1 MLIDNCNKK
10 LSLNVGGRL
19 LDLSRPLVM
28 GILNVTPDSF
38 YDGSRCPNDDAVA
51 ARVQAILAEGA
62 DMIDIGGYS
71 SRPGCADV
79 SVDEEKRRLAI
90 GLEAIRRQSPEAVV
104 SVDTFRAEV
113 ARWCVE
119 QYGVQIIN
127 DISAGEL
134 DDAMFDTVAQLQVP
148 YVMMHMRGTPTSMMQ
163 SQYLHYDDV
172 VADVLQYFAAKID
185 RLTYM
190 GVNDIILDPGFGFSK
205 TVDDN
210 YRLMY
215 HLDEFTRIGLPI
227 LVGISRKSMIYK
239 LLDITPAESL
249 NGTTA
254 LNVLAL
260 LGGANILRVH
270 DVKQAVEAVKIVGK
284 TFNNTQFNT

>member
-1 MLIDNCNKK
+1 MLIDNRNKT
-10 LSLNVGGRL
+10 LTINAGGRL
-19 LDLSRPLVM
+19 LDLSQPQVM

-38 YDGSRCPNDDAVA
+38 YDGSRCPDMTAVA
-51 ARVQAILAEGA
+51 KRVETILSEGA
-62 DMIDIGGYS
+62 DMIDVGGYS
-71 SRPGCADV
+71 SRPGCVDV

-90 GLEAIRRQSPEAVV
+90 GFEAIRRLSPDAVI

-113 ARWCVE
+113 ARWSVE
-119 QYGVQIIN
+119 ECGVQIIN

-134 DDAMFDTVAQLQVP
+134 DADMFDVVAQLRVP
-148 YVMMHMRGTPTSMMQ
+148 YIMMHMRGTPEAMMQ
-163 SQYLHYDDV
+163 QQYLHYDDV

-185 RLTYM
+185 RLAYM
-190 GVNDIILDPGFGFSK
+190 GVNDIIIDPGFGFSK

-210 YRLMY
+210 YRLMR
-215 HLDEFTRIGLPI
+215 HLDEFARLGLPL

-239 LLDITPAESL
+239 LLDVTPAESL

-254 LNVLAL
+254 LNVMAL
-260 LGGANILRVH
+260 LGGAHILRVH

-284 TFNNTQFNT
+284 TLQ

>member
-71 SRPGCADV
+71 SRSGCADV

-215 HLDEFTRIGLPI
+215 HLDEFARIGLPL

-284 TFNNTQFNT
+284 TIQ

>member
-1 MLIDNCNKK
+1 MLIDNRNKT
-10 LSLNVGGRL
+10 LTINTGGRL
-19 LDLSRPLVM
+19 LDLSQPQVM

-38 YDGSRCPNDDAVA
+38 YDGSRCPDMTAVA
-51 ARVQAILAEGA
+51 KRVETILSEGA
-62 DMIDIGGYS
+62 DMIDVGGYS
-71 SRPGCADV
+71 SRPGCVDV

-90 GLEAIRRQSPEAVV
+90 GFEAIRRLSPDAVI

-113 ARWCVE
+113 ARWSVE
-119 QYGVQIIN
+119 EWGVQIIN

-134 DDAMFDTVAQLQVP
+134 DADMFDVVAQLRVP
-148 YVMMHMRGTPTSMMQ
+148 YIMMHMRGTPEAMMQ
-163 SQYLHYDDV
+163 QQYLHYDDV

-185 RLTYM
+185 RLAYM
-190 GVNDIILDPGFGFSK
+190 GVNDIIIDPGFGFSK

-210 YRLMY
+210 YRLMR
-215 HLDEFTRIGLPI
+215 HLDEFARLGLPL

-239 LLDITPAESL
+239 LLDVTPAESL

-254 LNVLAL
+254 LNVMAL
-260 LGGANILRVH
+260 LGGAHILRVH

-284 TFNNTQFNT
+284 TLQ

>member
-1 MLIDNCNKK
+1 MLVDNINRK

-19 LDLSRPLVM
+19 LSLDRPQVM

-38 YDGSRCPNDDAVA
+38 YDGSRCPDAHTVSQ
-51 ARVQAILAEGA
+51 RVTTLLEEGA
-62 DMIDIGGYS
+62 DIIDVGGYS

-90 GLEAIRRQSPEAVV
+90 AFEAIHRQAPDTIV

-113 ARWCVE
+113 ARWSVE
-119 QYGVQIIN
+119 EWGVHIIN
-127 DISAGEL
+127 DISGGEM
-134 DDAMFDTVAQLQVP
+134 DDNMFATVARLQVP
-148 YVMMHMRGTPTSMMQ
+148 YIMMHMRGTPETMMHDR
-163 SQYLHYDDV
+163 YLHYNDV
-172 VADVLQYFAAKID
+172 VADVLQYFSVKIAH
-185 RLTYM
+185 LVSM
-190 GVNDIILDPGFGFSK
+190 GVNDIILDPGLGFSK
-205 TVDDN
+205 SLDDN
-210 YRLMY
+210 YRLMQ
-215 HLDEFTRIGLPI
+215 HLDEFTHIGLPL

-254 LNVLAL
+254 LNVMAL

-270 DVKQAVEAVKIVGK
+270 DVRQAVEAVKLVTK
-284 TFNNTQFNT
+284 TLQCTH

>member
-1 MLIDNCNKK
+1 MLFDNRNRK
-10 LSLNVGGRL
+10 LTINAGGKLVSLA
-19 LDLSRPLVM
+19 RPQVM

-38 YDGSRCPNDDAVA
+38 YDNSRCPDATAVA
-51 ARVQAILAEGA
+51 ERVSLLLSEGA
-62 DMIDIGGYS
+62 DMIDVGGYS
-71 SRPGCADV
+71 SRPGCVDV

-90 GLEAIRRQSPEAVV
+90 GFEAIRRLSPDAVI

-113 ARWCVE
+113 ARWSVE
-119 QYGVQIIN
+119 EWGVQIIN

-134 DDAMFDTVAQLQVP
+134 DADMFDVVAQLRVP
-148 YVMMHMRGTPTSMMQ
+148 YIMMHMRGTPEAMMQ
-163 SQYLHYDDV
+163 LQYLHYDDV

-185 RLTYM
+185 RLAYM
-190 GVNDIILDPGFGFSK
+190 GVNYIIIDPGFGFSK

-210 YRLMY
+210 YRLMR
-215 HLDEFTRIGLPI
+215 HLDEFARLGLPL

-239 LLDITPAESL
+239 LLDVTPAESL

-254 LNVLAL
+254 LNVMAL
-260 LGGANILRVH
+260 LGGAHILRVH

-284 TFNNTQFNT
+284 TLQ

>member
-19 LDLSRPLVM
+19 LDLSRPQVM

-284 TFNNTQFNT
+284 TIQ

>member
-1 MLIDNCNKK
+1 MLIDNRNKT
-10 LSLNVGGRL
+10 LTINAGGRL
-19 LDLSRPLVM
+19 LDLSQPQVM

-38 YDGSRCPNDDAVA
+38 YDGSRCPNMTAVA
-51 ARVQAILAEGA
+51 KRVETILSEGA
-62 DMIDIGGYS
+62 DMIDVGGYS
-71 SRPGCADV
+71 SRPGCVDV

-90 GLEAIRRQSPEAVV
+90 GFEAIRRLSPDAVI

-113 ARWCVE
+113 ARWSVE
-119 QYGVQIIN
+119 EWGVQIIN

-134 DDAMFDTVAQLQVP
+134 DADMFDVVAQLRVP
-148 YVMMHMRGTPTSMMQ
+148 YIMMHMRGTPEAMMQ
-163 SQYLHYDDV
+163 QQYLHYDDV

-185 RLTYM
+185 RLAYM
-190 GVNDIILDPGFGFSK
+190 GVNDIIIDPGFGFSK

-210 YRLMY
+210 YRLMR
-215 HLDEFTRIGLPI
+215 HLDEFARLGLPL

-239 LLDITPAESL
+239 LLDVTPAESL

-254 LNVLAL
+254 LNVMAL
-260 LGGANILRVH
+260 LGGAHILRVH

-284 TFNNTQFNT
+284 TLQ

>member
-1 MLIDNCNKK
+1 MLIDNRNKN
-10 LSLNVGGRL
+10 LTLNAGGRL
-19 LDLSRPLVM
+19 LDLSRPQVM
-28 GILNVTPDSF
+28 AILNVTPDSF
-38 YDGSRCPNDDAVA
+38 YDGSRCPEGDAVE

-62 DMIDIGGYS
+62 DMIDVGGYS

-79 SVDEEKRRLAI
+79 TADEEKRRLAI
-90 GLEAIRRQSPEAVV
+90 GLEAIRRLSPEAVI

-119 QYGVQIIN
+119 TYGVQIIN

-134 DDAMFDTVAQLQVP
+134 DDKMFDTIARLQVP
-148 YVMMHMRGTPTSMMQ
+148 YIMMHMRGTPATMMQ
-163 SQYLHYDDV
+163 AEYLQYDDV

-205 TVDDN
+205 TLDDN
-210 YRLMY
+210 YRMMY
-215 HLDEFTRIGLPI
+215 HLDEFTRIGLPL

-239 LLDITPAESL
+239 YLDTTPADSL

-254 LNVLAL
+254 LNVMAL

-270 DVKQAVEAVKIVGK
+270 DVRPAVEAVKLVTK
-284 TFNNTQFNT
+284 TIQ

>member
-1 MLIDNCNKK
+1 MLIDNINRK

-19 LDLSRPLVM
+19 LLLDRPQVM

-38 YDGSRCPNDDAVA
+38 YDNSRCPDAETVSQ
-51 ARVQAILAEGA
+51 RVECLLSEGA
-62 DMIDIGGYS
+62 DMIDVGGYS

-90 GLEAIRRQSPEAVV
+90 AFNAIAKQSRQVII
-104 SVDTFRAEV
+104 SVDTFRSEV

-119 QYGVQIIN
+119 ECGANIVN
-127 DISAGEL
+127 DISGGEM
-134 DDAMFDTVAQLQVP
+134 DDKMFETVARLQVP
-148 YVMMHMRGTPTSMMQ
+148 YIMMHMRGTPATMMNKEF
-163 SQYLHYDDV
+163 LHYDDV
-172 VADVLQYFAAKID
+172 VADVLQYFSAKIG
-185 RLTYM
+185 RLASM
-190 GVNDIILDPGFGFSK
+190 GLNDIILDPGFGFSK
-205 TVDDN
+205 TIEDN
-210 YRLMY
+210 YRLMQ
-215 HLDEFTRIGLPI
+215 HLDEFTNIGLPL

-239 LLDITPAESL
+239 LLDTTPVESL

-270 DVKQAVEAVKIVGK
+270 DVQQAVEAIKIVNK
-284 TFNNTQFNT
+284 TLEYTPATL

>member
-1 MLIDNCNKK
+1 MLIDNRNKT
-10 LSLNVGGRL
+10 LTINAGGRL
-19 LDLSRPLVM
+19 LDLSQPQVM

-38 YDGSRCPNDDAVA
+38 YDGSRCPDMTAVA
-51 ARVQAILAEGA
+51 KRVETILSEGA
-62 DMIDIGGYS
+62 DMIDVGGYS
-71 SRPGCADV
+71 SRPGCVDV

-90 GLEAIRRQSPEAVV
+90 GFEAIRRLSPDAVI

-113 ARWCVE
+113 ARWSVE
-119 QYGVQIIN
+119 EWGVQIIN

-134 DDAMFDTVAQLQVP
+134 DADMFDVVAQLRVP
-148 YVMMHMRGTPTSMMQ
+148 YIMMHMRGTPEAMMQ
-163 SQYLHYDDV
+163 LQYLHYDDV

-185 RLTYM
+185 RLAYM
-190 GVNDIILDPGFGFSK
+190 GVNDIIIDPGFGFSK

-210 YRLMY
+210 YRLMR
-215 HLDEFTRIGLPI
+215 HLDEFARLGLPL

-239 LLDITPAESL
+239 LLDVTPAESL

-254 LNVLAL
+254 LNVMAL
-260 LGGANILRVH
+260 LGGAHILRVH

-284 TFNNTQFNT
+284 TLQ

>member
-1 MLIDNCNKK
+1 MLIDNRNKT
-10 LSLNVGGRL
+10 LTINAGGRL
-19 LDLSRPLVM
+19 LDLSQPQVM

-38 YDGSRCPNDDAVA
+38 YDGSRCPDMTAVA
-51 ARVQAILAEGA
+51 KRVETILSEGA
-62 DMIDIGGYS
+62 DMIDVGGYS
-71 SRPGCADV
+71 SRPGCVDV

-90 GLEAIRRQSPEAVV
+90 GFEAIRRLSPDAVI

-113 ARWCVE
+113 ARWSVE
-119 QYGVQIIN
+119 EWGVQIIN

-134 DDAMFDTVAQLQVP
+134 DADMFDVVAQLRVP
-148 YVMMHMRGTPTSMMQ
+148 YIMMHMRGTPEAMMQ
-163 SQYLHYDDV
+163 QQYLHYDDV

-185 RLTYM
+185 LLAYM
-190 GVNDIILDPGFGFSK
+190 GVNDIIIDPGFGFSK

-210 YRLMY
+210 YRLMR
-215 HLDEFTRIGLPI
+215 HLDEFARLGLPL

-239 LLDITPAESL
+239 LLDVTPAESL

-254 LNVLAL
+254 LNVMAL
-260 LGGANILRVH
+260 LGGAHILRVH

-284 TFNNTQFNT
+284 TLQ

>member
-215 HLDEFTRIGLPI
+215 HLDEFTRIGLPL

-284 TFNNTQFNT
+284 TIQ

>member
-19 LDLSRPLVM
+19 LDLSRPQVM

-270 DVKQAVEAVKIVGK
+270 DVKQAAEAVKIVGK
-284 TFNNTQFNT
+284 TIQ